1 MARKRMIDPSIW
13 ESEDFSKLSYLGR
26 LLWIGLF
33 SNADDEGR
41 GKANVA
47 YLKSHLFAYDEELSV
62 SDVEKALKEIE
73 SEMSIRF
80 YEVDGKRFYQ
90 LTKWDKFQTINKPT
104 PSQIPAENV
113 DKIEQDLTSDG
124 EVNDDYGSTTVAVSE
139 ECVPKKEIEIEEEIK
154 VKKENSLTRVKESE
168 QSSLSSPAPK
178 TKHKYGKFKNV
189 LLTEDEYNRLVAKTD
204 GKEAIE
210 YLSFHREMK
219 GYKCKNDNLAIQK
232 WVFDALKEER
242 QRKAKL
248 QSASPPATVQSQ
260 KVSNEEAMTWG
271 R

>member
-41 GKANVA
+41 GKANIA
-47 YLKSHLFAYDEELSV
+47 YLKSHLFAYDEELSIN
-62 SDVEKALKEIE
+62 DVEKALKEIE
-73 SEMSIRF
+73 SKMSIRF

-104 PSQIPAENV
+104 PSQIPAEKI
-113 DKIEQDLTSDG
+113 DKIEQSLTSVVA
-124 EVNDDYGSTTVAVSE
+124 VNDDYGSTTVVVNDE
-139 ECVPKKEIEIEEEIK
+139 YVPKIEKEINININ
-154 VKKENSLTRVKESE
+154 KENSLTRVKESE
-168 QSSLSSPAPK
+168 QSSLSLPDK
-178 TKHKYGKFKNV
+178 KVKHKYGQFKNV
-189 LLTEDEYNRLVAKTD
+189 LLTEDEYNRLIAKPD

-210 YLSFHREMK
+210 YLSYHREMK
-219 GYKCKNDNLAIQK
+219 GYKCKSDNLAIEK
-232 WVFDALKEER
+232 WVFDALKETR

-248 QSASPPATVQSQ
+248 QNVSPTTKIPKD
-260 KVSNEEAMTWG
+260 KVSAEEAVVWK
-271 R
+271 